1 MDTRWSGL
9 GSPEVVGGRE
19 RGVSRGAGQE
29 AWEGG
34 DLVRDLGLG
43 VGPGNKK
50 MAWSGARAGGR
61 GLTLVQGRRH
71 AALHPRR
78 VVVHNVDG
86 DVGVPVGDHLHRP
99 VILSSLRGDRGWWV
113 SEAPA
118 HFLLRTPVTVATAE
132 EQPPQRPLAEGSPW
146 PVPAPASR
154 PRCLGCPQP
163 PDGAENPGLP
173 IWMARRTRLQS
184 TAPRPHK
191 CGTCVQPPYSGAALP
206 PGTTSWREEDS
217 WSHHGLTSP
226 D

>member
-1 MDTRWSGL
+1 M
-9 GSPEVVGGRE
+9 
-19 RGVSRGAGQE
+19 SRGAGQE

-43 VGPGNKK
+43 VGPGDKK

-99 VILSSLRGDRGWWV
+99 VILSPLRGDRGWWV

-118 HFLLRTPVTVATAE
+118 RFFLRTPVTVATAE

-154 PRCLGCPQP
+154 PRCPGCPQP

-184 TAPRPHK
+184 TASRPHSVGPA
-191 CGTCVQPPYSGAALP
+191 CSLRTQGPPSRLEPPRGERKTLGATA
-206 PGTTSWREEDS
+206 G
-217 WSHHGLTSP
+217 
-226 D
+226 